1 MHLLLERQRV
11 NQAIPSGEAET
22 EGAAGTQTFENP
34 KNDATVKKEILT
46 WIIKTLSL
54 PATPLPV

>member
-1 MHLLLERQRV
+1 M